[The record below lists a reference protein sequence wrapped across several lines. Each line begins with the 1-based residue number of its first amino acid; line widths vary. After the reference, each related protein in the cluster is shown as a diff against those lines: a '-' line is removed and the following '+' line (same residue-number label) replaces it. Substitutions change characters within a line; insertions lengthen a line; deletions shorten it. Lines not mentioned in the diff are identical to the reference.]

1 MQYHIETE
9 RLLLKPVAP
18 EDVSAMFIWTS
29 DPEVN
34 PYLSYPLHHD
44 VSVMQKW
51 IASLRPENLE
61 FGFYR
66 SEDGLLIGTGGIG
79 KCSDGLHHLGYN
91 LRRDM
96 WGKGDATEAAKAML
110 SWARRALGINNFAA
124 EHALENIASG
134 NVIRKCGFQL
144 VRYGQYSK
152 LDGSKTFD
160 AAFYELHLK
169 GES

>member
-61 FGFYR
+61 FCRGACPRKHCFR
-66 SEDGLLIGTGGIG
+66 KRHPQVRISACPL
-79 KCSDGLHHLGYN
+79 
-91 LRRDM
+91 
-96 WGKGDATEAAKAML
+96 WVVQQ
-110 SWARRALGINNFAA
+110 ARRQRNL
-124 EHALENIASG
+124 
-134 NVIRKCGFQL
+134 
-144 VRYGQYSK
+144 
-152 LDGSKTFD
+152 
-160 AAFYELHLK
+160 
-169 GES
+169 

>member
-34 PYLSYPLHHD
+34 PYRSDPLHHD

-51 IASLRPENLE
+51 IASLRPENLK

-66 SEDGLLIGTGGIG
+66 SEDGLLSARAVSVNAAMGFIIWATTSAAICGARGMP
-79 KCSDGLHHLGYN
+79 
-91 LRRDM
+91 RRQQRRCFP
-96 WGKGDATEAAKAML
+96 GDAGRWGLTTLPRSMPWKTLLPETSSASADFSLSVMGSTASSTAAKPLTQRFMNC
-110 SWARRALGINNFAA
+110 I
-124 EHALENIASG
+124 
-134 NVIRKCGFQL
+134 
-144 VRYGQYSK
+144 
-152 LDGSKTFD
+152 
-160 AAFYELHLK
+160 
-169 GES
+169 

>member
-66 SEDGLLIGTGGIG
+66 SEDGLLIGMGGIG

-96 WGKGDATEAAKAML
+96 CGKGGCHGGSKGDAF
-110 SWARRALGINNFAA
+110 LGTPGA
-124 EHALENIASG
+124 G
-134 NVIRKCGFQL
+134 
-144 VRYGQYSK
+144 
-152 LDGSKTFD
+152 D
-160 AAFYELHLK
+160 
-169 GES
+169 

>member
-79 KCSDGLHHLGYN
+79 KCIDGLHVGQGLCYGG
-91 LRRDM
+91 
-96 WGKGDATEAAKAML
+96 GKGDAF
-110 SWARRALGINNFAA
+110 LGTPGA
-124 EHALENIASG
+124 G
-134 NVIRKCGFQL
+134 
-144 VRYGQYSK
+144 
-152 LDGSKTFD
+152 D
-160 AAFYELHLK
+160 
-169 GES
+169 